1 MPLQTQR
8 YDAGVGVLKQVG
20 GRDYDAPLKALE
32 DIAPDLARFTVE
44 FAYGDIMSRAALG
57 LKTRQIAT
65 VAALAAMGNAQPQL
79 RYHINGALNVGW
91 APSQISE
98 AILLSTVY
106 AGFPAALKGVF
117 AAKEVFEQRG
127 LMPITTV
134 TDGADEQR
142 YARGLRALE
151 QVSGGSGADV
161 VKSLADRSRPRSA
174 YHRVFLRG
182 CHFSAWARL
191 PYQGTRN
198 RRPSHR
204 AWYCS
209 TPAQGSH

>member
-127 LMPITTV
+127 S
-134 TDGADEQR
+134 AS
-142 YARGLRALE
+142 LRLGE
-151 QVSGGSGADV
+151 D
-161 VKSLADRSRPRSA
+161 
-174 YHRVFLRG
+174 
-182 CHFSAWARL
+182 
-191 PYQGTRN
+191 
-198 RRPSHR
+198 HR
-204 AWYCS
+204 AGPLMLPNS
-209 TPAQGSH
+209 ASMLGAPLLAFPASGTITQELHRTRS